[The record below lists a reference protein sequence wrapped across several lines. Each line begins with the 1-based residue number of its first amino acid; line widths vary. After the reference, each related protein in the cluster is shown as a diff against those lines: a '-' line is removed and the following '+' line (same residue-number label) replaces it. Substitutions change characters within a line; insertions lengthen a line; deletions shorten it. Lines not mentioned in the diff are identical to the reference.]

1 MSNLRA
7 VVAIARVSLKRF
19 LRDRSNIF
27 FVFALPLL
35 IVMLIGVQFGGGAS
49 STVALVGGDMPVG
62 TVIRQAFDDD
72 NIDVIDVENS
82 DQAVRDVEEATV
94 DAAVIVSDGDPLLDT
109 LEVIFVSSDR
119 AVDARSVLQ
128 AAIDEESVDWNGA
141 RLLADQL
148 GGSPGDYRGATA
160 AADAA
165 LAPITVE
172 IETVGDNPFS
182 GVTQFNL
189 GAATQLVLF
198 TFLNALTASAY
209 LILTRKLGV
218 AQRMMASST
227 STGAIVAGETLGKFS
242 IALFQALYIVA
253 ATWLIFR
260 VDWGNPLATGAVI
273 VLFSLVGTALGVL
286 IGSVLD
292 NEGAASGIGVTLG
305 IGLGALGGAMVPSEL
320 FPDSVRSVSQFTPH
334 YWALEG
340 LKEVLYRGGSLADIG
355 QELAILAV
363 YASVLLV
370 FAAFFYRRSILRT

>member
-1 MSNLRA
+1 MSDLRA
-7 VVAIARVSLKRF
+7 MVAIAGVSLKRF

-62 TVIRQAFDDD
+62 AIIRQAFDDST
-72 NIDVIDVENS
+72 IDVIDVENG
-82 DQAVRDVEEATV
+82 DQAVRDVEDAKV
-94 DAAVIVSDGDPLLDT
+94 DAAVIVSDGDPFLDT
-109 LEVIFVSSDR
+109 LDVVFISSNR

-128 AAIDEESVDWNGA
+128 AAVDEESIDWNGA

-148 GGSPGDYRGATA
+148 GGSPDDYRGATA
-160 AADAA
+160 AADEA

-172 IETVGDNPFS
+172 VETVGDNPFS
-182 GVTQFNL
+182 GVTRFNL

-242 IALFQALYIVA
+242 IALFQALYIVT
-253 ATWLIFR
+253 ATWLVFR
-260 VDWGNPLATGAVI
+260 VDWGDPLATGAVI

-292 NEGAASGIGVTLG
+292 NEGAASGIGVTMG
-305 IGLGALGGAMVPSEL
+305 ISLGALGGAMVPSEL
-320 FPDSVRSVSQFTPH
+320 FPDSVRSVSQLTPH

-355 QELAILAV
+355 RELTILAL
-363 YASVLLV
+363 YASVLLAL
-370 FAAFFYRRSILRT
+370 AAFFYRRSILRT